1 MYTSRHYTRCGV
13 HQDKSTYD
21 NNVKLPRTVPRET
34 NQVRLLDNNSF
45 KDLRQDHSIRHA
57 VMATWWISFT
67 QIQKTEQSAAD
78 LLSLMSMFDR
88 QGIPISLPR
97 NSTSQLDFDN
107 ALTPLLNFSLVRPEI
122 GMQSFEMHRL
132 VQLSTRRWLETDRQ
146 LHEWIKKSIRVLAT
160 AFPSA
165 YYDTW
170 EECHVLLPHAREAI
184 NHRPG
189 DDEDALNQ
197 SEIALNL
204 GNYLDLRG
212 EYKAAEN
219 IFRLSVTVREKAL
232 GREHPDMLWA
242 IS

>member
-1 MYTSRHYTRCGV
+1 
-13 HQDKSTYD
+13 
-21 NNVKLPRTVPRET
+21 
-34 NQVRLLDNNSF
+34 
-45 KDLRQDHSIRHA
+45 
-57 VMATWWISFT
+57 
-67 QIQKTEQSAAD
+67 
-78 LLSLMSMFDR
+78 MSMFDR